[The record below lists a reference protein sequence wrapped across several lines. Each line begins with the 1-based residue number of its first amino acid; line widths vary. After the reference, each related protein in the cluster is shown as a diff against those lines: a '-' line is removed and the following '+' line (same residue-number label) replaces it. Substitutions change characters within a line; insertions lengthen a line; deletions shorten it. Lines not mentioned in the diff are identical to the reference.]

1 MTEREMPKK
10 SLYRYW
16 TRKPAR
22 GKNIKKVSGGDTG
35 ISSADGQD
43 LMWKRKIVTPEHV
56 LSKIDPG
63 MRIFLGTGMAEPRTM
78 VKNLMESE
86 QINLQDLELIQL
98 VSLGDLVA
106 IDERYA
112 RKFRLKTFFSG
123 WIASDAISQGRV
135 DLIPSRFS
143 RVPWLFKAGAINI
156 DAAFIQITPP
166 DDNGYAYLVGVSAER
181 QAMEMAK
188 IVVGEINDQ
197 IPRTMGDTLVHVDE
211 FNYLIRATDPPYY
224 VNRWPLQD
232 VYLKIAA
239 NISQVIRDGS
249 CISYGLGPL
258 FEALA
263 KALATKKDLG
273 IHSPFFTDAL
283 MDLVKSGAVSNRY
296 KGVFRGKSCASYVI
310 GTKELMQWLDMNPLL
325 EFQPQ
330 DIVMDPWTIALNENM
345 VAIFPARKVDL
356 TGDIAL
362 HTGKGNVTAGPGNV
376 QELFAGA
383 GQAKNG
389 RTIFA
394 LPSRNRKG
402 QPNIKVSLDEYPFQ
416 FTNRESMD
424 MVVTE
429 YGVAYLMGK
438 TLRERAQAIIEIA
451 HPDDRE
457 ELVRQAKER
466 KMIYAD
472 QIYFAES
479 GHLYPEKIAC
489 SHRFK
494 DLLTV
499 RFRAIKPSDEEEMRR
514 LFYRFSDQAVYYRY
528 FSPIKTM
535 PHKRMQEYVNVD
547 YRCTMSIV
555 AIIDEAGVEKIIGEA
570 RYVKSQDDP
579 FADTAFIVDENYQGM
594 GISTYLFNLLIRAA
608 REEGIAGLRADIL
621 ENNRAML
628 KVYEKAIYPV
638 QTVLSGGVYKV
649 TVPFESPASPT

>member
-1 MTEREMPKK
+1 
-10 SLYRYW
+10 
-16 TRKPAR
+16 
-22 GKNIKKVSGGDTG
+22 
-35 ISSADGQD
+35 
-43 LMWKRKIVTPEHV
+43 MWKDKIVSPDDV
-56 LSKIDPG
+56 LSKIEPG
-63 MRIFLGTGMAEPRTM
+63 MSIFLGTGVAEPRTL
-78 VKNLMESE
+78 VKHLMESG
-86 QINLQDLELIQL
+86 QYNLQDLELIQL
-98 VSLGDLVA
+98 VSLGDTVA

-123 WIASDAISQGRV
+123 WLASEAISAGRV

-143 RVPWLFKAGAINI
+143 RIPWLFKTGAINI
-156 DAAFIQITPP
+156 DAAFIQITAP
-166 DDNGYAYLVGVSAER
+166 DDNGYAYLIGTSAER
-181 QAMEMAK
+181 QAMEVAK
-188 IVVGEINDQ
+188 IVVGEINATA
-197 IPRTMGDTLVHVDE
+197 PRTMGDTLVHMSD
-211 FNYLIRATDPPYY
+211 FHYLVEATEPPVY
-224 VNRWPLQD
+224 VPRWPLQD

-239 NISQVIRDGS
+239 NVASVIQDGN

-258 FEALA
+258 YEALA
-263 KALATKKDLG
+263 KTLTTKKNLG
-273 IHSPFFTDAL
+273 VHSPFFTDAL
-283 MDLVKSGAVSNRY
+283 MDLVKSGAVTNRF

-310 GTKELMQWLDMNPLL
+310 GTKDLMAWLDLNALV

-330 DIVMDPWTIALNENM
+330 DIVMDPRTIGLNDHM

-376 QELFAGA
+376 QELFWGA
-383 GQAKNG
+383 SLSKNG

-402 QPNIKVSLDEYPFQ
+402 KPNILLSVGDYPFQ

-424 MVVTE
+424 LVATE
-429 YGVAYLMGK
+429 YGVAFLMGK
-438 TLRERAQAIIEIA
+438 TLRERALALIEIA
-451 HPDDRE
+451 HPDDRA
-457 ELVRQAKER
+457 ELVRQAKEA

-489 SHRFK
+489 SHKFK
-494 DLLTV
+494 ENLNV

-535 PHKRMQEYVNVD
+535 PHRKMQEYVNVD
-547 YRCTMSIV
+547 YRHTMSIV
-555 AIIDEAGVEKIIGEA
+555 AIIEESGTEKLIGEA
-570 RYVKSQDDP
+570 RYVRSHNDP
-579 FADTAFIVDENYQGM
+579 FADTAFIVDEHYQGM

-608 REEGIAGLRADIL
+608 REQGIAGFKADVL

-638 QTVLSGGVYKV
+638 QTVLSEGVYKI
-649 TVPFESPASPT
+649 TIPFTAS

>member
-1 MTEREMPKK
+1 MLAKK
-10 SLYRYW
+10 AASESKRNAK
-16 TRKPAR
+16 KPAER
-22 GKNIKKVSGGDTG
+22 SKR
-35 ISSADGQD
+35 SADRRD
-43 LMWKRKIVTPEHV
+43 DMWKQKIVTPEYV

-63 MRIFLGTGMAEPRTM
+63 MRIFLGTGMAEPRTL
-78 VKNLMESE
+78 VKNLMESNE
-86 QINLQDLELIQL
+86 INLQDLELIQL

-123 WIASDAISQGRV
+123 WIASEAICQGRV

-143 RVPWLFKAGAINI
+143 RVPSLFKTGAINI
-156 DAAFIQITPP
+156 DAAFVQITPP
-166 DDNGYAYLVGVSAER
+166 DDNGYAYMVGIAAER
-181 QAMEMAK
+181 QAMETAK
-188 IVVGEINDQ
+188 IVVGEINGQ
-197 IPRTMGDTLVHVDE
+197 IPRAMGDTMVHVSE
-211 FNYLIRATDPPYY
+211 FNYLIMSQDSPYY
-224 VNRWPLQD
+224 VGRWPLQD

-239 NISQVIRDGS
+239 NVAQVIRDGS

-258 FEALA
+258 YEALA
-263 KALATKKDLG
+263 KTLATKRDLG

-283 MDLVKSGAVSNRY
+283 MELVKSGAVSNRY
-296 KGVFRGKSCASYVI
+296 KRVFRGKSCASHVI
-310 GTKELMQWLDMNPLL
+310 GTKELADWLDMNPLI
-325 EFQPQ
+325 EFQPH
-330 DIVMDPWTIALNENM
+330 DVVMDPRTIALNENM

-362 HTGKGNVTAGPGNV
+362 HAGKGNVTAGPGNV

-383 GQAKNG
+383 GQSKNG

-402 QPNIKVSLDEYPFQ
+402 QPNIKTSLEEYPFQ

-424 MVVTE
+424 MVITE
-429 YGVAYLMGK
+429 YGVAYLLGK

-451 HPDDRE
+451 HPDDRA
-457 ELVRQAKER
+457 ELVRQAKEK

-479 GHLYPEKIAC
+479 GHLYPEKMAC

-494 DLLTV
+494 DRVTV

-547 YRCTMSIV
+547 YRTTMSIV

-570 RYVKSQDDP
+570 RYVKSQDEL
-579 FADTAFIVDENYQGM
+579 FADTAFIVDESYQGI

-608 REEGIAGLRADIL
+608 REEGIAGLKADVL
-621 ENNRAML
+621 VDNRAML

-638 QTVLSGGVYKV
+638 QTVLSGGLYKV
-649 TVPFESPASPT
+649 TIPFESPAPPA